1 MNLQRMIHKIMQN
14 PNLNTYTKRKQL
26 QHLIGQLGE
35 YSENTAELEAAFT
48 TTMICIELLRY
59 EELQKKGLK

>member
-1 MNLQRMIHKIMQN
+1 MQN

-35 YSENTAELEAAFT
+35 YSENTEEMEAAFT
-48 TTMICIELLRY
+48 TIRLCIDILRY
-59 EELQKKGLK
+59 EERQKKGFK